1 MGYKLI
7 ISRDAHRDVDEIVGH
22 ITHERKAHR
31 PPRSFLTMWTKSYRS
46 LVENPRLFALCQ
58 DARLQLSVYIN

>member
-7 ISRDAHRDVDEIVGH
+7 ISRDAHRDVDEIAGH

-31 PPRSFLTMWTKSYRS
+31 PPRSFLTMWKKATA
-46 LVENPRLFALCQ
+46 PF
-58 DARLQLSVYIN
+58 